1 MSDCKTN
8 YLYRLPWTVTEK
20 EKIQII
26 DSVKFNIIF
35 SLKEITLC
43 VIFFPT
49 MILSL
54 ALNAVILA
62 LIFQE
67 RRLRRARFYVIANLA
82 VADSLPLLLNLVTII
97 QSLVVGST
105 GSNIWR
111 ISIVA
116 TKTLS
121 TAAHINSLFTTEFLA
136 IDRVL
141 AVKYD
146 IYYYRILK

>member
-8 YLYRLPWTVTEK
+8 YLYRLPWNVTEK

-26 DSVKFNIIF
+26 DSVKFNMIF
-35 SLKEITLC
+35 SLKETTLC

-54 ALNAVILA
+54 ALNAVIFA
-62 LIFQE
+62 IIFQE

-82 VADSLPLLLNLVTII
+82 VADSITLLLNLVTII
-97 QSLVVGST
+97 QSLAVGST
-105 GSNIWR
+105 GSNILN

-121 TAAHINSLFTTEFLA
+121 TAAHKNSFFTTEFLA
-136 IDRVL
+136 IDRFL

-146 IYYYRILK
+146 IYYYTILK

>member
-105 GSNIWR
+105 GSNIWS

>member
-1 MSDCKTN
+1 M
-8 YLYRLPWTVTEK
+8 
-20 EKIQII
+20 
-26 DSVKFNIIF
+26 IF

-49 MILSL
+49 MILSS

-105 GSNIWR
+105 GSNIWS

-116 TKTLS
+116 TKLYQQL
-121 TAAHINSLFTTEFLA
+121 HI
-136 IDRVL
+136 
-141 AVKYD
+141 
-146 IYYYRILK
+146 

>member
-26 DSVKFNIIF
+26 DSVKFNMIF

>member
-26 DSVKFNIIF
+26 DSVKFNMIF
-35 SLKEITLC
+35 SVKETTLC

-105 GSNIWR
+105 GSNIWS

>member
-26 DSVKFNIIF
+26 DSVKFNMIF

-105 GSNIWR
+105 GSNIWS

>member
-26 DSVKFNIIF
+26 DSVKFNMIF

-49 MILSL
+49 MILSS

-105 GSNIWR
+105 GSNIWS

-116 TKTLS
+116 TKLYQQL
-121 TAAHINSLFTTEFLA
+121 HI
-136 IDRVL
+136 
-141 AVKYD
+141 
-146 IYYYRILK
+146 

>member
-1 MSDCKTN
+1 M
-8 YLYRLPWTVTEK
+8 
-20 EKIQII
+20 
-26 DSVKFNIIF
+26 IF